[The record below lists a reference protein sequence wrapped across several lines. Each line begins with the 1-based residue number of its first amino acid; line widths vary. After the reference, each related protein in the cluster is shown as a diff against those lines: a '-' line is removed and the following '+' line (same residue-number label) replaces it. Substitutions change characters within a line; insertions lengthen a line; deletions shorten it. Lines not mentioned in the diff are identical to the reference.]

1 MATQI
6 GGAILDRERLKQY
19 FLDGCKDE
27 TDLHV
32 GVEWEKIG
40 VYRDSAEGI
49 RYSGPNG
56 VESIFKALMEKFE
69 WQGIFSGPHVVALKK
84 GESSITLEP
93 GGQIELSG
101 RKAALL
107 RENAEEL
114 HDHLSEIKEVSEP
127 LGVAWLGI
135 GLQPVSAVE
144 AIEWVPKE
152 RYAIMRES
160 LKTKGPLTYSMMK
173 QTASIQISLD
183 YTSEDDAI
191 EKLRLAMGLSPV
203 LSALFANSPLSRGE
217 LNGFYSKRAYVWSH
231 TDPERTGV
239 IYKVFDPSFRLDDY
253 VEYALNVPMLFILRE
268 GKWISVNGIRFKES
282 LENGFGSGGLATEDD
297 WELHLT
303 TIFTEARLKKYV
315 EIRSIDCQNRE
326 LGMSVPA
333 LLKGLFYDNSSR
345 KAAWN
350 LVSDLSLEER
360 LRLAHEAPVKG
371 LKTRLGNADLWEIGR
386 ELITL
391 GEEGL
396 RRLPSGLASS
406 DESKYL
412 TPIKEILNKRMTP
425 ADRLIGCAAK
435 NASRQERVKQ
445 ILKCAAI

>member
-1 MATQI
+1 MTTHV
-6 GGAILDRERLKQY
+6 GDAILDRERLKQY
-19 FLDGCKDE
+19 FLDGCKAE
-27 TDLHV
+27 TDLCV

-56 VESIFKALMEKFE
+56 VEAIFKALMEKFQWE
-69 WQGIFSGPHVVALKK
+69 GVFSGPHVIALKK

-107 RENAEEL
+107 KENAGEL
-114 HDHLSEIKEVSEP
+114 HEHLGEIKEVSEP
-127 LGVAWLGI
+127 LGIAWLGI
-135 GLQPVSAVE
+135 GFQPVSAVE

-152 RYAIMRES
+152 RYAIMREN

-183 YTSEDDAI
+183 YTSEGDAI
-191 EKLRLAMGLSPV
+191 EKLRLAMGLSPI
-203 LSALFANSPLSRGE
+203 LSAVFANSPLSGGG

-231 TDPERTGV
+231 TDPDRTG
-239 IYKVFDPSFRLDDY
+239 ILYQVFDPAFGFDDY
-253 VEYALNVPMLFILRE
+253 VEYALNVPMFFVLRE
-268 GKWISVNGIRFKES
+268 GKWISVNGIRFKEF
-282 LENGFGSGGLATEDD
+282 LENGLGDGNPATKED

-315 EIRSIDCQNRE
+315 EIRSVDCQNRE
-326 LGMSVPA
+326 LSMSVPA
-333 LLKGLFYDNSSR
+333 LLKGLFYDDASR

-371 LKTRLGNADLWEIGR
+371 LKTKLGNTDLGEIGR
-386 ELITL
+386 ELIRL

-396 RRLPSGLASS
+396 RRLPGAMASS

-412 TPIKEILNKRMTP
+412 MPIKELLNKRLTP
-425 ADRLIGCAAK
+425 ADSLIGCAAK
-435 NASRQERVKQ
+435 NASRQERIKQ